1 MSAFP
6 YEESY
11 GPAYNYEVGYLEG
24 LREALRIVFN
34 EIDEPLTDVIRKR
47 IEEQKDSV
55 KEEMP
60 DE

>member
-1 MSAFP
+1 MSEFP
-6 YEESY
+6 YKESY

-24 LREALRIVFN
+24 LIEAHRRVSKFSAALADFFK
-34 EIDEPLTDVIRKR
+34 KR
-47 IEEQKDSV
+47 IEEQKEAV

>member
-1 MSAFP
+1 MSEFP

-24 LREALRIVFN
+24 LIEAHRRVSRFSAALADFFK
-34 EIDEPLTDVIRKR
+34 KR
-47 IEEQKDSV
+47 IEEQRKAV